1 MQAILP
7 APPDFHSRRVNVLDN
22 CGRFSF
28 AAFLCDLRG
37 KDFDARLNRSRI
49 LHRKGRKEY
58 LTRGEYPAGNM
69 NQSWGLEEDGRG
81 MTKVTPSGTSG
92 PFCNQGGPLRIALFR
107 TEGQMNNISIRD
119 GLLAALTER
128 YEADPAHF
136 VSLPRQV
143 VDSSSARAVIADLRN
158 EGYIEEQ
165 ERGVIRFTR
174 RGYESLRERFDST
187 GDESRIL
194 LAV

>member
-1 MQAILP
+1 M
-7 APPDFHSRRVNVLDN
+7 DNV
-22 CGRFSF
+22 
-28 AAFLCDLRG
+28 
-37 KDFDARLNRSRI
+37 
-49 LHRKGRKEY
+49 
-58 LTRGEYPAGNM
+58 
-69 NQSWGLEEDGRG
+69 
-81 MTKVTPSGTSG
+81 
-92 PFCNQGGPLRIALFR
+92 
-107 TEGQMNNISIRD
+107 SIRD

-128 YEADPAHF
+128 YEADPARF

-158 EGYIEEQ
+158 EGYVEEQ

-187 GDESRIL
+187 GDDSRVL

>member
-1 MQAILP
+1 
-7 APPDFHSRRVNVLDN
+7 
-22 CGRFSF
+22 
-28 AAFLCDLRG
+28 
-37 KDFDARLNRSRI
+37 
-49 LHRKGRKEY
+49 
-58 LTRGEYPAGNM
+58 M
-69 NQSWGLEEDGRG
+69 ND
-81 MTKVTPSGTSG
+81 
-92 PFCNQGGPLRIALFR
+92 
-107 TEGQMNNISIRD
+107 ISIRD

-158 EGYIEEQ
+158 EGYVEEQ